1 MTPLNATSAA
11 TTASPAAIAAK
22 PRDDREE
29 LKAAAKQFEAIFVRQ
44 MLAAARSTSFDKD
57 GLFDSQAMGTFRQMQ
72 DDKVAQTV
80 ADTGALGMATM
91 IEAQLA
97 RFLPAAQTSAQA
109 PAQTNPAPKDQ

>member
-1 MTPLNATSAA
+1 MTTIGTTPLPTSLV
-11 TTASPAAIAAK
+11 AK

-44 MLAAARSTSFDKD
+44 MLAAARSTNFDKD
-57 GLFDSQAMGTFRQMQ
+57 GLFDNQAMGTFRQMQ

-80 ADTGALGMATM
+80 ADTGTLGMATM

-97 RFLPAAQTSAQA
+97 RFLPAAPTSGQST
-109 PAQTNPAPKDQ
+109 QAPKDQ